1 MLCSAISFAALTPEN
16 LDQHIAN
23 FKEAKLDRFFIGIVE
38 PLWEGEERKEKFEWA
53 KTVLNRIRESGMEA
67 GIWCGGLGYGPPHGE
82 EYNKRFSN
90 PLTIEG
96 FNGRKN
102 FANCVL
108 DQDFRKEYLKWIQ
121 EYVRTGADMLLIDDD
136 FVLSARNVMGCAC
149 KEHLKLLSARAGY
162 QVTHEDLVKAFT
174 GKPNALRTMFI
185 DLQGET
191 VMEFCRDIR
200 RAADSVDPGFRIGLC
215 ASYTHF
221 DLEGVDLKKMLY
233 LLAGKGNQPYLRLSG
248 ATYWNLRASRLHPGR
263 QSIGAIQET
272 VRSQRAY
279 LQNSGIEMTDEND
292 THPRDHRILPSS
304 LCELYDRIT
313 IADGADGRHKYMF
326 QYFYCSSLTVTGK
339 SYLRAHLRN
348 QPFEKELFEM
358 FRGGY
363 ADGWLIKQEQQV
375 MRQAVLPDE
384 FAGDDQLMSWGTQ
397 SRAGAFLTMQS
408 QTTSYESGCGG
419 PVAAFWE
426 NARYLTG
433 EEFDRGVLLDITAA
447 MKLADM
453 GVDVGLQGV
462 EEVADPTGETFYPDG
477 TRYNMLME
485 PEGKFYRVSLAPGAE
500 VLSTF
505 HSADGDYPACYFY
518 KNAKGQRF
526 AVYTFD
532 SNTLHYMVGLRF
544 GVLFSP
550 GRRAQLNEIYSRLS
564 GKVAPISALNDVSQD
579 FYMLARRNGRGN
591 LAVMFCN
598 IFPDPADMLEFK
610 LAVPGKIV
618 KVVNGSAAI
627 CNGTKLEVGDI
638 APYGWCAVEIA
649 DL

>member
-1 MLCSAISFAALTPEN
+1 
-16 LDQHIAN
+16 
-23 FKEAKLDRFFIGIVE
+23 
-38 PLWEGEERKEKFEWA
+38 
-53 KTVLNRIRESGMEA
+53 
-67 GIWCGGLGYGPPHGE
+67 
-82 EYNKRFSN
+82 
-90 PLTIEG
+90 
-96 FNGRKN
+96 
-102 FANCVL
+102 
-108 DQDFRKEYLKWIQ
+108 
-121 EYVRTGADMLLIDDD
+121 
-136 FVLSARNVMGCAC
+136 
-149 KEHLKLLSARAGY
+149 
-162 QVTHEDLVKAFT
+162 
-174 GKPNALRTMFI
+174 
-185 DLQGET
+185 
-191 VMEFCRDIR
+191 
-200 RAADSVDPGFRIGLC
+200 
-215 ASYTHF
+215 
-221 DLEGVDLKKMLY
+221 
-233 LLAGKGNQPYLRLSG
+233 
-248 ATYWNLRASRLHPGR
+248 
-263 QSIGAIQET
+263 
-272 VRSQRAY
+272 
-279 LQNSGIEMTDEND
+279 
-292 THPRDHRILPSS
+292 
-304 LCELYDRIT
+304 
-313 IADGADGRHKYMF
+313 
-326 QYFYCSSLTVTGK
+326 
-339 SYLRAHLRN
+339 
-348 QPFEKELFEM
+348 
-358 FRGGY
+358 
-363 ADGWLIKQEQQV
+363 

-384 FAGDDQLMSWGTQ
+384 FAGDEQLMSWGTQ

-408 QTTSYESGCGG
+408 QTTSYESECGG

-518 KNAKGQRF
+518 KNAQGQRF